1 MLRVQHTLYNKCTV
15 IGILMND
22 LQSLNITASVSVFR
36 LTHSLSDSDALQT
49 LLGGNHTP
57 GIPVHT

>member
-1 MLRVQHTLYNKCTV
+1 MLRVQHTPYNKCTV

-36 LTHSLSDSDALQT
+36 LTHSLSVANVARREPL
-49 LLGGNHTP
+49 TP
-57 GIPVHT
+57 GSLFILEA